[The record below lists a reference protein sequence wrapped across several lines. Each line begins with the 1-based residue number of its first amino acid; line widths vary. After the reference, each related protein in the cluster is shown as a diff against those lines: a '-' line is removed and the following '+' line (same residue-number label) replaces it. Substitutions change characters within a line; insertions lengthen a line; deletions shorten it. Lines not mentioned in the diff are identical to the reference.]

1 MQAPC
6 GSSPTMQIMGRT
18 TSITAAD
25 GGRFDA
31 YLAVPDRTPAPGLLV
46 VVPIFGVTDE
56 MQRVVDR
63 YASRGY
69 VVIAPDP
76 FWRVQPG
83 TLPRTD
89 EGRAQ
94 ASARAKHVDVQ
105 RELDDLR
112 VTLEVLR
119 EMPECSGKVGVVGF
133 CFGGRYA
140 FLAAAQLDVQA
151 AAAFHP
157 TNIGASLDAAPAVK
171 APLSLHYGEVD
182 PVTPPDEIAATR
194 TALDG
199 KPGVEIMV
207 HPGATH
213 NFSLEGIPGY
223 DAQAARISDE
233 RAFALFEGLR

>member
-1 MQAPC
+1 MQARRD
-6 GSSPTMQIMGRT
+6 SPPTTEIVGRT
-18 TSITAAD
+18 ISITAAD

-31 YLAVPDRTPAPGLLV
+31 YLAVPDRTPAPALLV

-69 VVIAPDP
+69 VAIAPDP

-94 ASARAKHVDVQ
+94 ASARAKQVDVQ

-112 VTLEVLR
+112 VTLETLR
-119 EMPECSGKVGVVGF
+119 AMPECSGKVGVVGF

-151 AAAFHP
+151 AAGFHP
-157 TNIGASLDAAPAVK
+157 TQIGASLDAAPAVK
-171 APLSLHYGEVD
+171 VPLSLHYGEID

-194 TALDG
+194 AALAG
-199 KPGVEIMV
+199 KPGIEIMV
-207 HPGATH
+207 HPGAAH

-223 DAQAARISDE
+223 NAEAARISDE